1 MFSLEK
7 GQILISRFALI
18 ELIGAGGMG
27 QVWQAWDQELQ
38 LEIAV
43 KILDP
48 DLAARPD
55 RIELLKNEC
64 RNTRRLVHPH
74 IVRVFDFHR
83 SGNMAFISME
93 YIEGENLETFRRRV
107 RKLTCANVVELVL
120 PVTGALA
127 YAHQLGVVHRDVKAA
142 NVLVD
147 AHQAPRLTDFG
158 IAGVFKSDIQAL
170 AMTSGGSLYSMSP
183 QQLEG
188 QPSRPSDD
196 IYALGVLIYQL
207 LSGYPPF
214 YPEIDP
220 KRILAEIP
228 ATVNQQLDRLDA
240 DIRIPDRLDDLIV
253 QMLQKDPAARPGS
266 MREVS
271 QILEQFRED
280 MAFRTSPPAEQV
292 RLGAAEPSSQ
302 AGVDVITPLPAMQI
316 EDRAGQRGRK
326 QSDRMRLLAL
336 AAALVLLMA
345 GGGVL
350 WHFLSQNPFTI
361 QAPANRTPT
370 EEIRTRPH
378 PAAPTAGKQP
388 VEVDAAR
395 LAADKETAEQR
406 LADFVEKKGALERQ
420 GGAEWGDPGYLEMT
434 RLGQEADSLFIEK
447 EYLAASEKYA
457 RAAVLAGELA
467 GRADA
472 ALNRLLEEGQTA
484 LRRGDGS
491 VARQKFATALMIDSS
506 SRPAQQGL
514 QRAKTIETV
523 MQLMASGTRH
533 EQNNDLLLA
542 QKEYQEALRLDPYAE
557 AAGSALNRVQDRIN
571 DAQFQKLM
579 SEGLAALHNNN
590 PSLARTKL
598 LSARSIKPQSRE
610 VLDALAQVDQTIRLD
625 QIDRL
630 RQRAEI
636 AERSEDW
643 PEALAS
649 YQAVLKIDA
658 TVQFASRGKERALE
672 RIRIIDR
679 LQFFLAQPDVLE
691 SDRQLEN
698 ALGLL
703 TEARAIAPQSPRLS
717 AQVEELAS
725 LVKLAQTPVTIII
738 ESDNLTQVAVYKVGQ
753 LGSFSVRELKLRP
766 GTYTVVGARDGYQDV
781 RQKIVIKPGQDSVRV
796 NVTCRVKI

>member
-158 IAGVFKSDIQAL
+158 IAGVFKSGIQAL

-220 KRILAEIP
+220 NRILAEIP

-253 QMLQKDPAARPGS
+253 QMLQKDPWSSSG
-266 MREVS
+266 
-271 QILEQFRED
+271 
-280 MAFRTSPPAEQV
+280 RT
-292 RLGAAEPSSQ
+292 
-302 AGVDVITPLPAMQI
+302 
-316 EDRAGQRGRK
+316 
-326 QSDRMRLLAL
+326 
-336 AAALVLLMA
+336 
-345 GGGVL
+345 
-350 WHFLSQNPFTI
+350 WHF
-361 QAPANRTPT
+361 
-370 EEIRTRPH
+370 E
-378 PAAPTAGKQP
+378 
-388 VEVDAAR
+388 R
-395 LAADKETAEQR
+395 LPRQSKS
-406 LADFVEKKGALERQ
+406 ALERPSHLRKP
-420 GGAEWGDPGYLEMT
+420 EWMSSPPC
-434 RLGQEADSLFIEK
+434 
-447 EYLAASEKYA
+447 
-457 RAAVLAGELA
+457 
-467 GRADA
+467 
-472 ALNRLLEEGQTA
+472 
-484 LRRGDGS
+484 
-491 VARQKFATALMIDSS
+491 RQCK
-506 SRPAQQGL
+506 
-514 QRAKTIETV
+514 
-523 MQLMASGTRH
+523 
-533 EQNNDLLLA
+533 
-542 QKEYQEALRLDPYAE
+542 
-557 AAGSALNRVQDRIN
+557 
-571 DAQFQKLM
+571 
-579 SEGLAALHNNN
+579 
-590 PSLARTKL
+590 
-598 LSARSIKPQSRE
+598 
-610 VLDALAQVDQTIRLD
+610 
-625 QIDRL
+625 
-630 RQRAEI
+630 
-636 AERSEDW
+636 
-643 PEALAS
+643 
-649 YQAVLKIDA
+649 
-658 TVQFASRGKERALE
+658 
-672 RIRIIDR
+672 
-679 LQFFLAQPDVLE
+679 
-691 SDRQLEN
+691 
-698 ALGLL
+698 
-703 TEARAIAPQSPRLS
+703 
-717 AQVEELAS
+717 
-725 LVKLAQTPVTIII
+725 
-738 ESDNLTQVAVYKVGQ
+738 
-753 LGSFSVRELKLRP
+753 
-766 GTYTVVGARDGYQDV
+766 
-781 RQKIVIKPGQDSVRV
+781 
-796 NVTCRVKI
+796 